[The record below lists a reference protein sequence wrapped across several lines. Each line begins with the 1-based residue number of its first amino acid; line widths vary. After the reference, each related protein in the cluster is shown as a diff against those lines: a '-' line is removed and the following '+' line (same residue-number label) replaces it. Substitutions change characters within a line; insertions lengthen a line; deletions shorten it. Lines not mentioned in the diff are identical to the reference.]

1 VNYMLDTNMV
11 SYILRKEATPSKRLA
26 QTGPRHKIFLSAVT
40 YFELR
45 NGANR
50 KGAPKGLR
58 AAITE
63 FVSRVSDVL
72 PWTKDAAE
80 QAARIHGDLS
90 RRGKQIGLNDAMLA
104 GHAIATNCIFVT
116 HNVKEFGRLGELEL
130 EDWTRT

>member
-11 SYILRKEATPSKRLA
+11 SYILRKDSASSKRLA
-26 QTGPRHKIFLSAVT
+26 QLAPRHKIFLSAVT

-50 KGAPKGLR
+50 KHAPKGLR

-63 FVSRVSDVL
+63 FVSRLSDVL

-90 RRGKQIGLNDAMLA
+90 RRGEAISLIDAMLA
-104 GHAIATNCIFVT
+104 GHATATNCTFVT
-116 HNVKEFGRLGELEL
+116 HNVKEFERVGELEL
-130 EDWTRT
+130 EDWTLA